1 MATEPGPTFRW
12 GCLTRR
18 SKYNADGTEG
28 STRRQELAV
37 CDHIRANNM
46 GQVVA
51 VYSDIA
57 SAYAVNAK
65 RPDFEAALDDLRA
78 GPIDGIAVWKVDR
91 LVRRVSQFRRV
102 LDTLESSG
110 GRLFSLV
117 EGIDTA
123 DPERRFINGLILDLL
138 VRLAEMESESTSE
151 RLVLMA
157 QDRARQGKHHGGGS
171 RPFGHTMDWF
181 ALLPREAEAIRDA
194 ARRILEGEG
203 VYSIVQDWN
212 EHGPRPVKAEQWST
226 QVLTSILLEPRLVAK
241 RDYGGDLFDLEDV
254 PQILDVETWERV
266 CARLAE
272 PKPHSGTSRTH
283 RLLSG
288 IAQCGRCLVPLRG
301 GKNMPSRGGKHLY
314 ACPPKSRGQGS
325 CGSLSVN
332 SDPVDEIVSERVVKW
347 LEDKRN
353 VTNLL
358 KLYSHGP
365 EAEAMTQRVAEL
377 NDSLVDLAHALKPP
391 PGQPKMPLK
400 LYWQMVAEVEAE
412 REELQ
417 RRLAVTREASLLVE
431 TLSFEDMASEWTQRP
446 NEWRR
451 AILKLCTKRIVVEPV
466 GKLAGVT
473 PKGFRFDPERVLVEF
488 VV

>member
-1 MATEPGPTFRW
+1 M
-12 GCLTRR
+12 
-18 SKYNADGTEG
+18 
-28 STRRQELAV
+28 
-37 CDHIRANNM
+37 
-46 GQVVA
+46 
-51 VYSDIA
+51 
-57 SAYAVNAK
+57 
-65 RPDFEAALDDLRA
+65 
-78 GPIDGIAVWKVDR
+78 
-91 LVRRVSQFRRV
+91 
-102 LDTLESSG
+102 
-110 GRLFSLV
+110 
-117 EGIDTA
+117 
-123 DPERRFINGLILDLL
+123 
-138 VRLAEMESESTSE
+138 
-151 RLVLMA
+151 
-157 QDRARQGKHHGGGS
+157 
-171 RPFGHTMDWF
+171 
-181 ALLPREAEAIRDA
+181 
-194 ARRILEGEG
+194 
-203 VYSIVQDWN
+203 YSIVQDRN
-212 EHGPRPVKAEQWST
+212 EHGPRPVRAEQWST
-226 QVLTSILLEPRLVAK
+226 QVLTGILLQPRLVAK

-254 PQILDVETWERV
+254 PPILDVETWERV

-272 PKPHSGTSRTH
+272 PKPHSGASRTH
-283 RLLSG
+283 RLPSG

-431 TLSFEDMASEWTQRP
+431 TLSFEDMASEWAQRP

-451 AILKLCTKRIVVEPV
+451 VILKLCTKRIVVEPV

-473 PKGFRFDPERVLVEF
+473 PKGFRFDPERVRIEF